1 MKVRKKNR
9 KSRIGGK
16 KMSKEIRIG
25 ISDYKVSD
33 SPDELITLGLGSC
46 VGIAI
51 YDSRTKRGGL
61 SHIMLPDST
70 AFTKDIKVAKFADLA
85 IPTMIEEI
93 TRGKATRGLVAKIA
107 GGASMFSFSNST
119 NNIGQRNVEAVEK
132 ILKDLKIPVLA
143 SDTGGKIG
151 RTMVVDLDSFDV
163 SIKNG
168 SKIIKKL

>member
-1 MKVRKKNR
+1 
-9 KSRIGGK
+9 
-16 KMSKEIRIG
+16 MSKEIRIG

-33 SPDELITLGLGSC
+33 SPDRLITLGLGSC

-51 YDSRTKRGGL
+51 YDSRSKRGGL
-61 SHIMLPDST
+61 SHIMLPDSSS
-70 AFTKDIKVAKFADLA
+70 FTKDIKVEKFADLA
-85 IPTMIEEI
+85 IPSMIKEI
-93 TRGKATRGLVAKIA
+93 TNGRASRGLVAKIA

-119 NNIGQRNVEAVEK
+119 NNIGQRNVDAVKE
-132 ILKDLKIPVLA
+132 ILKELKIPIVS

-168 SKIIKKL
+168 SKEIKKL